1 MRCADCGRSRTELH
15 SGDEALVCWLRES
28 HGEKVDPD
36 HHCGRFVP
44 SGSHGVAADAL
55 RSPSEVVKMTNIE
68 KLVAEEPEAVARALA
83 AYDEGGWCCAH
94 CAWLGGCENE
104 PRECWEGVYE
114 WMRQEAGE

>member
-1 MRCADCGRSRTELH
+1 MRCADCIHARTERH
-15 SGDEALVCWLRES
+15 TGDEVLVCWARES
-28 HGEKVDPD
+28 HGEVVNPS
-36 HHCGRFVP
+36 HFCGRFVP
-44 SGSHGVAADAL
+44 RGSHDVAADAL

-104 PRECWEGVYE
+104 PRDCWEGVYE